1 MYKGGRPRDI
11 IWEHFVSVTVAGK
24 EYAKCKLCDNQQLP
38 KACRL
43 KLHYVKCSAAH
54 HLPAEKE
61 IHEQPMSVKRPRFPS
76 LPPTKRQ
83 AISIQPDMDSCVVKT
98 SLNQK
103 NAIDLEI
110 AKFFYACNIPF
121 NAADHPQYKK
131 MMSTLQAGY
140 QPPNRKQIAGNL
152 LDTVYDQ
159 LQEDMKHVIGGK
171 TATLVQDGWSN
182 CHNEPIIAS
191 CLQVENKSY
200 LLDSH
205 PTGSM
210 SKTGDNCK
218 MLCQESITKAKEN
231 YNCTVSGVCTDNA
244 KNMEKMRAALQED
257 DPDLTVYGCSAHWLN
272 LLGLDLTSQSVM
284 KHVVEVQKYFRN
296 HHKPCAW
303 LSECAES
310 KKPQLPGETRWKSQ
324 LTCLDSYI
332 ANRASYMK
340 IVQDH
345 EDEIDQTIAKK
356 IQDINIYRNAKDM
369 ADLLRPVAHAI
380 GACQADYSSL
390 ASACHTWLSLLDNP
404 NLQSPVH
411 KTLVTKR
418 FKQAIIPEHFTA
430 YKLHPAYQGVKL
442 SAGQLEIVNDFI
454 VSKSPAF
461 ITELIAFQAKS
472 TPYPA
477 AFFNEAALRM
487 DPVTWWKATKSSGV
501 NSDFVDFVIR
511 LLQAPA
517 SSASVERIFSNFG
530 QIHSKI
536 RNRLG
541 NQTAGKLVFCFRL
554 LRGDLEIDY

>member
-1 MYKGGRPRDI
+1 
-11 IWEHFVSVTVAGK
+11 
-24 EYAKCKLCDNQQLP
+24 
-38 KACRL
+38 
-43 KLHYVKCSAAH
+43 
-54 HLPAEKE
+54 
-61 IHEQPMSVKRPRFPS
+61 
-76 LPPTKRQ
+76 
-83 AISIQPDMDSCVVKT
+83 
-98 SLNQK
+98 
-103 NAIDLEI
+103 
-110 AKFFYACNIPF
+110 
-121 NAADHPQYKK
+121 
-131 MMSTLQAGY
+131 
-140 QPPNRKQIAGNL
+140 
-152 LDTVYDQ
+152 
-159 LQEDMKHVIGGK
+159 
-171 TATLVQDGWSN
+171 
-182 CHNEPIIAS
+182 
-191 CLQVENKSY
+191 
-200 LLDSH
+200 
-205 PTGSM
+205 
-210 SKTGDNCK
+210 
-218 MLCQESITKAKEN
+218 
-231 YNCTVSGVCTDNA
+231 
-244 KNMEKMRAALQED
+244 
-257 DPDLTVYGCSAHWLN
+257 
-272 LLGLDLTSQSVM
+272 
-284 KHVVEVQKYFRN
+284 
-296 HHKPCAW
+296 
-303 LSECAES
+303 
-310 KKPQLPGETRWKSQ
+310 
-324 LTCLDSYI
+324 
-332 ANRASYMK
+332 MK

-380 GACQADYSSL
+380 DACQADYSSL

-461 ITELIAFQAKS
+461 ITELIAFQTKS

-517 SSASVERIFSNFG
+517 SSASVEHIFSNFG